1 MKKYSKLAYILLVL
15 IVVIC
20 GFFIYRVFAKDG
32 ENSEDVK
39 SKAFSDVKFI
49 ESTFLSLF
57 NDMNNIDF
65 ENYKLIVTEAENKDE
80 SSGANSESGNSGD
93 SGSSGE
99 SGSSGNS
106 EGGSGGGSGG
116 SGSGGSGS
124 SSGTSSAAQS
134 ADSSQTNKQYNLEET
149 GVLTGSTDI
158 DWEKVKNQ
166 VESVYASLYTM
177 TLDLYQ
183 TSSNQ
188 QDIVN
193 FNKEYDNLVKAVKEE
208 NKENTLKE
216 LSTLYDY
223 LPRFVE
229 NCSDDEKEIVVAKTK
244 NEIFKAYSILEQED
258 WNKISDNVN
267 NAIQEFTKLVTNV
280 NNQESGNQYNINKT
294 YVMLNEL
301 QNAVQIKDKEV
312 FLIKYKNLLEELQNM

>member
-15 IVVIC
+15 IVLIC
-20 GFFIYRVFAKDG
+20 GFFIYRVFAKNG

-116 SGSGGSGS
+116 SESGGSGS

-258 WNKISDNVN
+258 WDKISDNVN

-280 NNQESGNQYNINKT
+280 SNQETGNQYNINKT

>member
-15 IVVIC
+15 IVLIC
-20 GFFIYRVFAKDG
+20 GFFIYRVFAKNG

-116 SGSGGSGS
+116 SESGGSGS

-223 LPRFVE
+223 LPKFIE

-258 WNKISDNVN
+258 WDKISDNVN

-280 NNQESGNQYNINKT
+280 SNQETGNQYNINKT

>member
-15 IVVIC
+15 IVLIC
-20 GFFIYRVFAKDG
+20 GFFIYRVFAKNG

-99 SGSSGNS
+99 SGPSGNS
-106 EGGSGGGSGG
+106 EGGSEGESGG

-258 WNKISDNVN
+258 WDKISDNVN

-280 NNQESGNQYNINKT
+280 SNQETGNQYNINKT

>member
-1 MKKYSKLAYILLVL
+1 ML
-15 IVVIC
+15 
-20 GFFIYRVFAKDG
+20 
-32 ENSEDVK
+32 
-39 SKAFSDVKFI
+39 
-49 ESTFLSLF
+49 
-57 NDMNNIDF
+57 NNIDF

-116 SGSGGSGS
+116 SESGGSGS

-223 LPRFVE
+223 LLRFVE

-258 WNKISDNVN
+258 WDKISDNVN

>member
-65 ENYKLIVTEAENKDE
+65 ENYKLIVTEAENKDV
-80 SSGANSESGNSGD
+80 SSVANSESGNSGD

-106 EGGSGGGSGG
+106 EGGSEGESGG

-223 LPRFVE
+223 LPKFIE

-258 WNKISDNVN
+258 WDKISDNVN

-280 NNQESGNQYNINKT
+280 SNQETGNQYNINKT

-301 QNAVQIKDKEV
+301 QNAVQIRDKEV

>member
-1 MKKYSKLAYILLVL
+1 MKKYNKLAYMLLIF
-15 IVVIC
+15 IVIIC

-32 ENSEDVK
+32 EDSEDVK

-65 ENYKLIVTEAENKDE
+65 ENYKLIVTEAEDKKEKSSEDSKTNSSE
-80 SSGANSESGNSGD
+80 SSGG
-93 SGSSGE
+93 
-99 SGSSGNS
+99 S
-106 EGGSGGGSGG
+106 EGKSGG
-116 SGSGGSGS
+116 SESGGSGS

-134 ADSSQTNKQYNLEET
+134 TNSSQTNKQYNLEET

-193 FNKEYDNLVKAVKEE
+193 FNKEYDNLVKTVKEE

-229 NCSDDEKEIVVAKTK
+229 NCSDDEREIVVVKTK

-267 NAIQEFTKLVTNV
+267 NAIQEFTKLVTNI
-280 NNQESGNQYNINKT
+280 NNQETGNQYNINKT

>member
-116 SGSGGSGS
+116 SESGGSGS

-258 WNKISDNVN
+258 WDKISDNVN

-280 NNQESGNQYNINKT
+280 SNQETGNQYNINKT

>member
-1 MKKYSKLAYILLVL
+1 
-15 IVVIC
+15 
-20 GFFIYRVFAKDG
+20 
-32 ENSEDVK
+32 
-39 SKAFSDVKFI
+39 
-49 ESTFLSLF
+49 
-57 NDMNNIDF
+57 
-65 ENYKLIVTEAENKDE
+65 
-80 SSGANSESGNSGD
+80 
-93 SGSSGE
+93 
-99 SGSSGNS
+99 
-106 EGGSGGGSGG
+106 
-116 SGSGGSGS
+116 
-124 SSGTSSAAQS
+124 
-134 ADSSQTNKQYNLEET
+134 
-149 GVLTGSTDI
+149 
-158 DWEKVKNQ
+158 
-166 VESVYASLYTM
+166 M

-258 WNKISDNVN
+258 WDKISDNVN

-280 NNQESGNQYNINKT
+280 SNQETGNQYNINKT

>member
-39 SKAFSDVKFI
+39 GKAFSDVKFI

-116 SGSGGSGS
+116 SGSGESGS

-134 ADSSQTNKQYNLEET
+134 ADPSQTNKQYNLEET